1 MDTCIYIYMYP
12 RYLSTIQHPQS
23 QHSAP
28 TIAAGNPLL
37 SRVLSASL
45 WAAGSVGSSLHP
57 DFQFC
62 VTILGP
68 WGSTKKSQGALE
80 PNWKTFRSGEH
91 CGHIHPF
98 QQTSKLNET
107 ILFTLIYVVVK
118 CVYSKK
124 KYIYIYHSLL
134 PALHKISQL
143 KVSADRTQNGESN
156 RGFVDTS
163 KGCQHQ
169 KLMSKLL
176 WPFPSRV
183 GGWACFELETT
194 VCNSSFQVIENI
206 TFFFPLCTRSPS
218 WKFQQIELRTAKAT
232 EVLWIPQK
240 DANTKTSCPNC
251 SGRSPLQS
259 LNPLTKSTPKT
270 KKEAWA
276 QLHAKTWRDV

>member
-107 ILFTLIYVVVK
+107 ILFTLIYVVVM

-124 KYIYIYHSLL
+124 RYIYIYITPFCPLCTRSPSWKFQQIELRTVKATEVLWIPQKDANTKTHVQTALAVPLSGGGVGLFWAWNHSVQQLISSDRKHHFLL

-176 WPFPSRV
+176 WPFPSPV
-183 GGWACFELETT
+183 VE
-194 VCNSSFQVIENI
+194 SF
-206 TFFFPLCTRSPS
+206 
-218 WKFQQIELRTAKAT
+218 
-232 EVLWIPQK
+232 
-240 DANTKTSCPNC
+240 D
-251 SGRSPLQS
+251 
-259 LNPLTKSTPKT
+259 
-270 KKEAWA
+270 
-276 QLHAKTWRDV
+276 